1 MFRDIILEAK
11 DVWKGYE
18 GKDGIYR
25 WVLSGIN
32 LEVARGDFI
41 AVLGGE
47 NTGRT
52 ALLDILSFNTIP
64 DRGELRFEG
73 RLISGRNNELIK
85 LRKERIILLDG
96 SRRGYESTCLT
107 ERLAVVLVDNP
118 DKKVLEEL
126 RTLTQSDKA
135 LVAATTNVQIAE
147 QAGMIYRLKEGNLL
161 KLSGIF

>member
-1 MFRDIILEAK
+1 
-11 DVWKGYE
+11 
-18 GKDGIYR
+18 
-25 WVLSGIN
+25 
-32 LEVARGDFI
+32 
-41 AVLGGE
+41 
-47 NTGRT
+47 
-52 ALLDILSFNTIP
+52 LLDILSFNTIP